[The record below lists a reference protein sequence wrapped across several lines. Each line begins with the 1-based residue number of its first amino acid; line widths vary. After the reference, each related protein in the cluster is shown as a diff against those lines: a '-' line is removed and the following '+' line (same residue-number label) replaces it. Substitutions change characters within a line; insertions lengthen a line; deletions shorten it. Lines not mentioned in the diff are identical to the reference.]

1 MAVPNA
7 RANGFRPAEAAGEL
21 IVGHTSSGNG
31 RTQEAI
37 PGGPLDGAYWHDR
50 ETVQEPQL
58 DPRSEHYGEQHTRTA
73 NIKMHVETMLAG
85 IAGLIATVIV
95 MVVIGTAVTV
105 AIVIGVSRV
114 GVAWLIMIVGVNE
127 ETGEHPRGDGAGHA
141 HSWRERKREHHCP
154 QERTVASACSFQ

>member
-1 MAVPNA
+1 MLEPTDFG
-7 RANGFRPAEAAGEL
+7 RLKAAGEL

-37 PGGPLDGAYWHDR
+37 PGCPLDGAYWHDR
-50 ETVQEPQL
+50 EAVQEPQL
-58 DPRSEHYGEQHTRTA
+58 DPRSGHYGDQHTRTA

-95 MVVIGTAVTV
+95 MVVIGRTAVIV
-105 AIVIGVSRV
+105 AIVIGVSMV
-114 GVAWLIMIVGVNE
+114 GVAWLIMIVGVDE

-141 HSWRERKREHHCP
+141 HGWRERKREHHCP